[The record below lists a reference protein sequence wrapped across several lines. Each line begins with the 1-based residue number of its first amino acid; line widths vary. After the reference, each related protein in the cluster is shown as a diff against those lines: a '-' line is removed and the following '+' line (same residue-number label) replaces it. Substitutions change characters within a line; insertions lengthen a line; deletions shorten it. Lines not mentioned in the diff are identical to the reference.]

1 LTMKSGVE
9 CEYFLISPDGNSI
22 ADPRDTQSKPC
33 YDQSALMRRYDLIK
47 EICDCMIE
55 MGWGPY
61 QNDHEDANGQFEM
74 NWDYSDCLKTADRHT
89 FFKYMVKTIAEK
101 HGLRATFMPKP
112 FENLTGNGCH
122 AHISVWDGK
131 KNKFLDNSNNLG
143 LSKMA
148 YNFLGGVIKHASSLS
163 AFFNPTINSYRR
175 INAPPTKSGA
185 SWSPSSIS
193 YTGNNRTHMI
203 RIPDPGRF
211 ELRLMDG
218 SANPYL
224 LQAGVLAAGING
236 IRKRVNP
243 GKPLFC
249 NMYTDHKKYPNLKKL
264 PNTLEE
270 SLDMLNSNT
279 ILKNAFGKDV
289 LNSYLKLKN
298 SEIWKWKNW
307 EISWSLSKQSS
318 SEKNIKILLVHGFGA
333 SKNHWRHNQDFL
345 GKFSNCF
352 AIDLLGFGKSSQP
365 SALLNYE
372 PDKENSIKYSFDL
385 WGNQISTFCAEVI
398 KSPVYLVGNS
408 IGGVI
413 ALKAAE
419 ILKDNCKGII
429 LIDCAQRTMDDKRLK
444 KSDILMNLLRPVLK
458 TIVRQRLISNTLF
471 TRAANPKVIKRILE
485 QAYPSGKNI
494 DKELIEILYQ
504 PSQRKNS
511 KEAFR
516 GFINLFDDYL
526 ATDLFDK
533 VNAPIQLIWGEKDPW
548 ESLNEAKE
556 WKNKFRNIKR
566 LDVIKNAGHCPHD
579 EEPEETNKLICEFLQ
594 ETK

>member
-1 LTMKSGVE
+1 MPKNLFKIAKEKKIKYFLISFVDLFGVLRSKLVPANAIKDMQETGAGFAGFAAWLDMTPADSDMFGIPDPDSLIQLPWNKEVGWLASDLWMNGKPVDASPRIMLKKQIKKLSKQGLTMKSVVE
-9 CEYFLISPDGNSI
+9 CEYFLISPNGDSI

-55 MGWGPY
+55 MEWGPY

-131 KNKFLDNSNNLG
+131 KNKFLDKSNNLG

-224 LQAGVLAAGING
+224 LQASVLAAGING
-236 IRKRVNP
+236 IKNKIDP
-243 GKPLFC
+243 GKPLNC
-249 NMYTDHKKYPNLKKL
+249 NMYEDFAKYPNLPKL
-264 PNTLEE
+264 PDELDQSLKQLKQNKEMNDAFGADVINSYIKLRSTEIKEFNNIERFDKSKPITKWERQNTL
-270 SLDMLNSNT
+270 
-279 ILKNAFGKDV
+279 
-289 LNSYLKLKN
+289 
-298 SEIWKWKNW
+298 
-307 EISWSLSKQSS
+307 
-318 SEKNIKILLVHGFGA
+318 
-333 SKNHWRHNQDFL
+333 
-345 GKFSNCF
+345 
-352 AIDLLGFGKSSQP
+352 
-365 SALLNYE
+365 
-372 PDKENSIKYSFDL
+372 
-385 WGNQISTFCAEVI
+385 
-398 KSPVYLVGNS
+398 
-408 IGGVI
+408 
-413 ALKAAE
+413 
-419 ILKDNCKGII
+419 
-429 LIDCAQRTMDDKRLK
+429 DC
-444 KSDILMNLLRPVLK
+444 
-458 TIVRQRLISNTLF
+458 
-471 TRAANPKVIKRILE
+471 
-485 QAYPSGKNI
+485 
-494 DKELIEILYQ
+494 
-504 PSQRKNS
+504 
-511 KEAFR
+511 
-516 GFINLFDDYL
+516 
-526 ATDLFDK
+526 
-533 VNAPIQLIWGEKDPW
+533 
-548 ESLNEAKE
+548 
-556 WKNKFRNIKR
+556 
-566 LDVIKNAGHCPHD
+566 
-579 EEPEETNKLICEFLQ
+579 
-594 ETK
+594 